1 MKNFFYYVLGI
12 IFMSIGI
19 TFFIL
24 YFNLFVFGYTFL
36 EYLVFLS
43 SRWECYSF
51 FVGVIFVCCGIFRK
65 GKKHDLYL

>member
-24 YFNLFVFGYTFL
+24 YFNLFVFGDTFL
-36 EYLVFLS
+36 EYLVFLF
-43 SRWECYSF
+43 SRWE
-51 FVGVIFVCCGIFRK
+51 
-65 GKKHDLYL
+65 